1 MNIQENDTRYVEA
14 LLNLSA
20 ACGLGFIGVG
30 LWLIYPPAALITVGA
45 ILLAGALL
53 AARGG

>member
-53 AARGG
+53 AVRGG